1 MLFCSIEFV
10 LFSILSATQKT
21 KTKNS
26 TLTKK
31 LSEMRPSQIILKK
44 KKNTINKI
52 FFKKKKTQ
60 YKIYFETTSNF
71 PTLQVGILL
80 LT

>member
-26 TLTKK
+26 NLTKK
-31 LSEMRPSQIILKK
+31 LSEMRPSQIIFKK
-44 KKNTINKI
+44 EKITIKNTHTHTHTHTHNIKSI
-52 FFKKKKTQ
+52 
-60 YKIYFETTSNF
+60 
-71 PTLQVGILL
+71 
-80 LT
+80 

>member
-10 LFSILSATQKT
+10 LFSILSATQKA

-26 TLTKK
+26 NLTKK

-44 KKNTINKI
+44 KKEKEKNTH
-52 FFKKKKTQ
+52 TQ
-60 YKIYFETTSNF
+60 YKIYLEMTSNF
-71 PTLQVGILL
+71 PTL
-80 LT
+80 